1 MNFKPIKTK
10 LCPSCNSEFKFE
22 RSTQKLCKKCVSNK
36 ISYCKKH
43 NHVHDTTKLCN
54 QCLIEK
60 SHIKFPDESEFIEC
74 KICSYRAKEL
84 SNHIIKQHNITPE
97 QYKKNHNTKF
107 LKIQSLCDRIKGEN
121 NPGFN
126 HGGKYS
132 PFSKNFIKYN
142 SEEDYKSGLEITK
155 NKADKTKKE
164 NPQNQPTKIEFY
176 LSQGYSLEESEELLS
191 ERQSTFSLQKCIE
204 KHGEEIGFEI
214 WKERQEKWLNT
225 LNNKSQEEIDEINR
239 KKSSRFNYKFLWNG
253 NYEHIPG
260 LFYVIQLN
268 DHYTKIGITSQNVK
282 KRYGSFVKEEQI
294 KFLLTGNMY
303 SSFQLEQI
311 LKHKLKEFKILP
323 EEQIGEFGW
332 TETFKIS
339 SNYVIN
345 IINNIKNIEEEFKL
359 IYDR

>member
-10 LCPSCNSEFKFE
+10 ICPSCKTEYIQN
-22 RSTQKLCKKCVSNK
+22 RSTQKLCRTCVSNK
-36 ISYCKKH
+36 ISYCEKH

-60 SHIKFPDESEFIEC
+60 SHIKFPDESEFLEC

-84 SNHIIKQHNITPE
+84 TGHIIKQHNITPD
-97 QYKKNHNTKF
+97 QYKKDYNVKRI
-107 LKIQSLCDRIKGEN
+107 KIQSLCDSLKGEN

-126 HGGKYS
+126 HGGKFS
-132 PFSKNFIKYN
+132 PFSEKFIKYN
-142 SEEDYKSGLEITK
+142 SEEDFVEGLQSVK
-155 NKADKTKKE
+155 NKSSLTRKE
-164 NPQNQPTKIEFY
+164 NPHNENTRIEYY
-176 LSQGYSLEESEELLS
+176 LAKGYSQEESEDLLS
-191 ERQSTFSLQKCIE
+191 ERQSTFSLEKCIE

-214 WKERQEKWLNT
+214 WQKRQEKWLNT

-239 KKSSRFNYKFLWNG
+239 KKSSLASFGALWKSPNNLLSG
-253 NYEHIPG
+253 I
-260 LFYVIQLN
+260 FYLIQIN
-268 DHYTKIGITSQNVK
+268 DDYVKIGITSKTIK
-282 KRYGSFVKEEQI
+282 KRYKKLNSSKI
-294 KFLLTGNMY
+294 KLSLNTTLNEAFM
-303 SSFQLEQI
+303 LEQI
-311 LKHKLKEFKILP
+311 LKHKLKEFKISP

-345 IINNIKNIEEEFKL
+345 IIDNIKNIEEEFKL